1 MRPRPGIGKRRGPT
15 RAGVGR
21 LGRVIAI
28 CNPKGGVAKTTSA
41 FHLGAAWAAMG
52 RRVLWVDLDPQA
64 ALTVWGL
71 GTDPAEGAGPNPS
84 GPGGLEGRRLPPTIY
99 QGLLGK
105 VGAEQLLRPTRH
117 GPDLMPAGIELSVA
131 EVELVGQM
139 APERRLLRLLAPV
152 RDRYDYVLV
161 DCQPSLGLLVQN
173 ALAAADEVLVPVA
186 CEFLAVRVLALLLRA
201 LVRVRV
207 QSNSRLSVL
216 AILPTLYDRR
226 TLHARQALDQIR
238 AAFGQRHWVAQW
250 PVVKSV
256 RFAEAAE
263 RGVAVWALSPL
274 HPGGEAYRALAAAV
288 EGARVPRPP
297 EWWVD
302 EDEARTV
309 GLGRKAGPSEEAPVA

>member
-1 MRPRPGIGKRRGPT
+1 M
-15 RAGVGR
+15 GR
-21 LGRVIAI
+21 LSRVIAI

-41 FHLGAAWAAMG
+41 FHLGAAWAAIG

-71 GTDPAEGAGPNPS
+71 GVDPAQGSGAPPAGPGAP
-84 GPGGLEGRRLPPTIY
+84 GPWRPPPTIY

-105 VGAEQLLRPTRH
+105 AGVEQLLRPTRH
-117 GPDLMPAGIELSVA
+117 GPDLIPSGIELSVA
-131 EVELVGQM
+131 EVELVGHM

-173 ALAAADEVLVPVA
+173 ALTAADEVIVPVA

-201 LVRVRV
+201 LVRVRL

-226 TLHARQALDQIR
+226 TLHARQALEQIR
-238 AAFGQRHWVAQW
+238 AAFGRRHWVADW

-288 EGARVPRPP
+288 EGERVPRPP
-297 EWWVD
+297 QDWPD
-302 EDEARTV
+302 
-309 GLGRKAGPSEEAPVA
+309 EEAADGETLADQTG

>member
-1 MRPRPGIGKRRGPT
+1 MDPT
-15 RAGVGR
+15 GAAAGVGR
-21 LGRVIAI
+21 LSRVIAI

-41 FHLGAAWAAMG
+41 FHLGAAWAAIG

-71 GTDPAEGAGPNPS
+71 GVDPAQ
-84 GPGGLEGRRLPPTIY
+84 GPGTPPAAPGAPGPRRPPPTIY

-117 GPDLMPAGIELSVA
+117 GPDLIPAGIELSVA

-173 ALAAADEVLVPVA
+173 ALAAADEVIVPVA

-201 LVRVRV
+201 LVRVRL

-226 TLHARQALDQIR
+226 TLHARQALEQIR
-238 AAFGQRHWVAQW
+238 AAFGRRHWVAEW

-288 EGARVPRPP
+288 EGERVPRPP
-297 EWWVD
+297 QDWPDD
-302 EDEARTV
+302 E
-309 GLGRKAGPSEEAPVA
+309 GAGGETLADQTG